1 MRNLFVC
8 AECLHEKSQQF
19 FQGAH
24 YEATAVVRQMLE
36 HEQWMRV
43 PVLLVDETAAAAS
56 HNRSN
61 SSNSTSG
68 NTHKRSSSAT
78 STSSTA
84 SASTAGS
91 SATTPTAAGAGAT
104 VTAAHGGVGSLV
116 AAAAARFCSPGGAN
130 RCISAKYTPLL
141 SDIAAAGEAGGGLA
155 VKLLQEWGTRG
166 NPFQFGSTTDEPVAV
181 ASSAGGSSAVPATAA
196 SASSGSSGGD
206 SDDDN
211 DTVAAAAAVPE
222 TKECAAVV
230 AAASATA
237 EERDRYGSQWVVT
250 QAALNGLTR
259 YTGHYLQMMRLI
271 RPIAGEAFAGLCGL
285 ADLYL
290 YTVFTLFAP
299 RSRVAGLYGVG
310 EEKSMPLVSE
320 QEEFAEL
327 KEFMQRVRSN
337 LAPQQSAAAAAGGST
352 TPNSYRGGTVTPEN
366 GYTPPGST
374 LVTPLASPR
383 RDGAAASMHSPGT
396 PSYSNSSTTATAS
409 AATGGMSHSPSG
421 GNVAGSGSPQRPG
434 TTTGSHSP
442 NREGSGGASTPS
454 TNSLVEALLP
464 HRPIPP
470 SASSSSSTVNAMAG
484 IVGMSTAPPAPPVP
498 KAVLPTPECLKTGAV
513 GRYDSCAVAERVVAA
528 ESCLFVV
535 QVLAAAQCRAHAR
548 KLLPLKDRARL
559 VLIIM

>member
-1 MRNLFVC
+1 
-8 AECLHEKSQQF
+8 
-19 FQGAH
+19 
-24 YEATAVVRQMLE
+24 MLE

-43 PVLLVDETAAAAS
+43 PVLLVDDSANSTAS

-61 SSNSTSG
+61 SSNVTSG
-68 NTHKRSSSAT
+68 NGHKRSSSAT

-91 SATTPTAAGAGAT
+91 SANTPTAATAAT
-104 VTAAHGGVGSLV
+104 ATAAHGGVGSLV
-116 AAAAARFCSPGGAN
+116 AAAAQRFCSPGGAH
-130 RCISAKYTPLL
+130 RCISPKYTPLL

-166 NPFQFGSTTDEPVAV
+166 NPFQFGSSNDEPI
-181 ASSAGGSSAVPATAA
+181 TAA
-196 SASSGSSGGD
+196 SSTSGSSGAAASSVSAAASGTNSGTTAAGGD
-206 SDDDN
+206 SDDES
-211 DTVAAAAAVPE
+211 DTAAAAVPE

-237 EERDRYGSQWVVT
+237 EERDKFGSQWVVT

-327 KEFMQRVRSN
+327 KEFMQRVRAN
-337 LAPQQSAAAAAGGST
+337 LAPQQSSAAAGGSVAS
-352 TPNSYRGGTVTPEN
+352 PNSYRGGTVTPDSS
-366 GYTPPGST
+366 YTPPGSA

-383 RDGAAASMHSPGT
+383 RDGATAAHSPGT
-396 PSYSNSSTTATAS
+396 PSYSNSSTTTAS
-409 AATGGMSHSPSG
+409 GAVGGMSHSPSS

-434 TTTGSHSP
+434 TTTSSHSP
-442 NREGSGGASTPS
+442 NRDGSSGMSTPS

-513 GRYDSCAVAERVVAA
+513 GRYDSCAIAERVVAA

-559 VLIIM
+559 VSINHQS

>member
-1 MRNLFVC
+1 
-8 AECLHEKSQQF
+8 
-19 FQGAH
+19 
-24 YEATAVVRQMLE
+24 MLE

-43 PVLLVDETAAAAS
+43 PVLLVDDSTSTTAA

-68 NTHKRSSSAT
+68 NGHKRSSSAT

-91 SATTPTAAGAGAT
+91 SANTPTAAAT
-104 VTAAHGGVGSLV
+104 ATATAAAHGGVGSLV
-116 AAAAARFCSPGGAN
+116 AAAAQRFCSPGGAN
-130 RCISAKYTPLL
+130 RCISPKYTPLL

-166 NPFQFGSTTDEPVAV
+166 NPFQFGSSTDEPITA
-181 ASSAGGSSAVPATAA
+181 ASSTSGTSGASATSASGAASGTGSGATAA
-196 SASSGSSGGD
+196 AGD
-206 SDDDN
+206 SDDES
-211 DTVAAAAAVPE
+211 DTAVAAVPE

-237 EERDRYGSQWVVT
+237 EERDKFGSQWVVT

-327 KEFMQRVRSN
+327 KEFMQRVRAN
-337 LAPQQSAAAAAGGST
+337 LAPQQSSSAATAGVTS
-352 TPNSYRGGTVTPEN
+352 PNSYRGGTVTPDSS
-366 GYTPPGST
+366 YTPSGSA
-374 LVTPLASPR
+374 LVTPLASPH
-383 RDGAAASMHSPGT
+383 RDGATTAHTPGT
-396 PSYSNSSTTATAS
+396 PSYSNSSTTAAS
-409 AATGGMSHSPSG
+409 GTATGGMSHSPSS
-421 GNVAGSGSPQRPG
+421 GNVAGSGSPQRTG
-434 TTTGSHSP
+434 TTTSSHSP
-442 NREGSGGASTPS
+442 NRDGSSGMSTPS

-513 GRYDSCAVAERVVAA
+513 GRYDSCAIAERVVAA

-559 VLIIM
+559 VTNRSFMILNIVYYLTSCVT